1 MPKSTLDKNAQA
13 NKLRIE
19 LMRRAQ
25 KAVQER
31 QLTQSDAAQ
40 LMGVSQPRVSD
51 LMRGKN
57 EKFSLDMLV
66 TMLQR
71 IGVKV
76 TLTAE

>member
-13 NKLRIE
+13 SKLRIE
-19 LMRRAQ
+19 LMKRAQ

-31 QLTQSDAAQ
+31 QLTQSDAAE

-71 IGVKV
+71 IGVRV
-76 TLTAE
+76 TLSTE